1 MEIRE
6 YRYTFL
12 KFVKDWMLVF
22 AMIAGASAY
31 LIYHAIPS
39 IHSAGPVLE
48 VIAKKVQP
56 LLLFCMLFLCFC
68 KIEPRQMR
76 PRRWQLWLL
85 LVQGGFFAVLAF
97 ILYLFPDISIR
108 WGLESFMLCMICPTA
123 TACAVVTGKLGGNM
137 ADVMTYTV
145 LINLLVAVAVPLVV
159 PLLYPG
165 ELSFWTAS
173 LKIMGKVFP
182 LLIMP
187 CLAAWFVRYIM
198 PRFHAWLMRFPDLA
212 FYLWTVSLT
221 LAMLMSTRAIVL
233 NEDSAPALLQIGTA
247 SLLACA
253 FQFWAGKAIGS
264 RYGSRITAGQALG
277 QKNTVFSIWM
287 GYTFLNP
294 IVSVAGG
301 FYTIWHNVFN
311 SWQLY
316 RKRISG
322 FQQRGVD

>member
-1 MEIRE
+1 MEVKG
-6 YRYTFL
+6 YKYTFL

-22 AMIAGASAY
+22 AMITGAALY

-56 LLLFCMLFLCFC
+56 FLLFCMLFLCFI

-76 PRRWQLWLL
+76 PRKWHLWLL
-85 LVQGGFFAVLAF
+85 LLQGGMFAAIALLLYF
-97 ILYLFPDISIR
+97 IPEIRFR

-137 ADVMTYTV
+137 ADVMSYTV
-145 LINLLVAVAVPLVV
+145 LVNLMVAIAVPLVV

-165 ELSFWTAS
+165 DLSFWLAS

-182 LLIMP
+182 LLILP
-187 CLAAWFVRYIM
+187 CAVAWLVRYLI
-198 PRFHAWLMRFPDLA
+198 PRFYLWLLKFPDLA
-212 FYLWTVSLT
+212 FYLWTISLT
-221 LAMLMSTRAIVL
+221 LAVLMSTRAIVQ
-233 NEDSAPALLQIGTA
+233 NEDSVVALLEIAAA
-247 SLLACA
+247 SLVACA
-253 FQFWAGKAIGS
+253 FQFWAGKKIGA
-264 RYGSRITAGQALG
+264 RYGSKITAGQALG

-294 IVSVAGG
+294 IISVAGG
-301 FYTIWHNVFN
+301 FYTIWHNVYN

-316 RKRISG
+316 KKRVSG
-322 FQQRGVD
+322 FQQRSVD